1 MKKILVV
8 FSIFCLGFLF
18 SPLSA
23 LAYEGEFIIS
33 AGTEPQGIDPAMIEG
48 VPEHRIYLSLFEGL
62 ISYSERDASPI
73 PGIAKSWYSSNGGK
87 TYTFKLRESKWSDG
101 VPVTAQTFVD
111 SWHRMLDPK
120 TASPYAWFPNMFIKG
135 AEDFNSG
142 KAGKEAVQIRALGR
156 MTFQIDLVGPLPY
169 VIGALAHYSFAAAPM
184 HVINKYGKDWTK
196 TENFVSNGP
205 FKLESWIPQDK
216 LTVIPNKMYW
226 DASSVSLARVTYIA
240 SDDENTNHNM
250 FLNNEV
256 DWVDDVP
263 LDQIETVQL
272 RDDYQTGPYLGTY
285 YYSVNNK
292 RAPFND
298 VKVRKALSMSINRAE
313 LCEQVSKAGESP
325 ATGFVPK
332 MAGYEPTPGHSY
344 NVEMA
349 KKLLSEA
356 GYPGGQGFPEF
367 KILYNTSEG
376 HKKIG
381 EYVQQQ
387 WAENLNINVTLMNQE
402 WKTYLATRDEHDF
415 EVARAGWIG
424 DYQDPNTF
432 LDMFLKDGAGNDP
445 DYDNPEYDRLIK
457 KAATMEAGPE
467 RLAVLRQAEDL
478 FITQDAG
485 VIPIYNYVSK
495 NMIDTSKWGGWY
507 VNTLDTHPT
516 KAIFKK

>member
-1 MKKILVV
+1 M
-8 FSIFCLGFLF
+8 
-18 SPLSA
+18 
-23 LAYEGEFIIS
+23 AYEGEFIIS

-62 ISYSERDASPI
+62 ISYDPKDASPI
-73 PGIAKSWYSSNGGK
+73 PGLAKSWYASNGGK

-101 VPVTAQTFVD
+101 VPVTAKTFVD
-111 SWHRMLDPK
+111 SWLRMLDPA
-120 TASPYAWFPNMFIKG
+120 TASPYAWFPNMFIAG
-135 AEDFNSG
+135 ANEYNSG
-142 KAGKEAVQIRALGR
+142 KAGKEAVQIRALDK
-156 MTFQIDLVGPLPY
+156 MTFQMDLVGPLPY
-169 VIGALAHYSFAAAPM
+169 VIGALSHYSFAVVPM

-226 DASSVSLARVTYIA
+226 DASSVSLARVVYIA
-240 SDDENTNHNM
+240 SDDENTNHMM
-250 FLNNEV
+250 FKNGEV

-263 LDQIETVQL
+263 LDQIEAVQL

-285 YYSVNNK
+285 YYSINNK
-292 RAPFND
+292 KAPFND
-298 VKVRKALSMSINRAE
+298 VRVRKALNMAINKAE
-313 LCEQVSKAGESP
+313 LCEQVSKAGEMP
-325 ATGFVPK
+325 ANAFVPK
-332 MAGYEPTPGHSY
+332 MAGYDPTPGHPY

-349 KKLLSEA
+349 KKLMAEA
-356 GYPGGQGFPEF
+356 GFPGGKGFPEF

-387 WAENLNINVTLMNQE
+387 WAENLGISITLMNQE
-402 WKTYLATRDEHDF
+402 WKTYLASRDEHDF

-432 LDMFLKDGAGNDP
+432 LDMFLTGGYGNDVQ
-445 DYDNPEYDRLIK
+445 YENAEYDRLIK

-467 RLAVLRQAEDL
+467 RLALLRQAEDL
-478 FITQDAG
+478 FITQDMA
-485 VIPIYNYVSK
+485 VIPIYTYVTK

-507 VNTLDTHPT
+507 SNTLDAHPT
-516 KAIFKK
+516 KNIFLK